1 MKNNNINQFKN
12 PFVQKVIC
20 EEKLAI
26 IRANNIREKYKLLR
40 DKKIAERLDLIF
52 KTSRNDL
59 ELATNLQ
66 KYYYL
71 LIK

>member
-40 DKKIAERLDLIF
+40 DKKN
-52 KTSRNDL
+52 SRKIRPN
-59 ELATNLQ
+59 
-66 KYYYL
+66 
-71 LIK
+71 I